1 MRINSNLMICISA
14 EARLDAQLAERRDET
29 ADAVLSYLDKTLDKT
44 LLLHQQRESRPR
56 SNKCG
61 GWQDRA

>member
-29 ADAVLSYLDKTLDKT
+29 ADAVLSYALDKT
-44 LLLHQQRESRPR
+44 LLLHQQRKSRPR